1 MMENVNQITVELKI
15 FIYLGNKSSQ
25 SLMKLHFNA
34 NISRRKPLRITK
46 IPFPPHLKVNF
57 SNNIKH

>member
-15 FIYLGNKSSQ
+15 FIYLGNKGSQ

-34 NISRRKPLRITK
+34 NISRRKPLSITK
-46 IPFPPHLKVNF
+46 YPFPHT
-57 SNNIKH
+57 